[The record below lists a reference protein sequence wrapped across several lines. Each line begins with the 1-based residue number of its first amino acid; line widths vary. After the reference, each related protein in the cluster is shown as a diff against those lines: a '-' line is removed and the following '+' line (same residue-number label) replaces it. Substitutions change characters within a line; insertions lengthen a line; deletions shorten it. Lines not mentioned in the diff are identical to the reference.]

1 MSRKLG
7 ILAGVL
13 ASGLGVAAMVN
24 AQNAA
29 PTRSPSLSDRLS
41 QIRDQLVGE
50 DDGAEEPTA
59 APATSQRRPTD
70 WSAGRKFGAP
80 SRSRTADDAL
90 PAAPQH
96 NVPPPTQATEQ
107 GPQRRTANSASASR
121 TAAPSRTPSRSTTE
135 TPAGRKPIGNYARRP
150 DPTREPARS
159 TVADRAAA
167 SSTASPSV
175 ASPVDTAPTAAAP
188 RPVPGGVATESPLR
202 NRLQALREERFDK
215 AVSDAD
221 LTVQGKAAVKEPV
234 ADKTDAAASSA
245 AQWRSAAPETKVE
258 TPSVAAPSAPA
269 TASRYRDEPS
279 AVTKTDE
286 AKSDAHSSAPTADA
300 HKAAAAANRAGRYAN
315 DRGDATPK
323 TPAAGGATREAPA
336 YVARRDAL
344 RPSQRDNVA
353 SAAKPADAPKATT
366 EDASAGAGGA
376 LLASNSPILSVK
388 TLGPRTITIGKPA
401 KYELLLEN
409 SGDAAANEV
418 LVTVKLPAWA
428 QIEGAQATSGAAKV
442 AAKQSQGASDAS
454 DSLQWRVSRLDAGGK
469 QRLVMQVVPKQSTPF
484 QLAVQWTFEPEVAK
498 TVVEVQE
505 PKLQI
510 ALDGPKEML
519 YGANE
524 VYRITVS
531 NPGTGDA
538 ENVAVLTGGASP
550 GEGMNKL
557 VVGTLAAGATKTL
570 ELNVAAAQAG
580 TLHIAAKAT
589 ADGNL
594 SSQAAADVLV
604 RRAALQLAAGGPKA
618 NYAGTQ
624 AAYEV
629 RVANPGNATAENV
642 RIEATLPIGA
652 KFDKCSA
659 GGTPAADG
667 TKVVWTVPSLAAGSE
682 RAFELTCTLMAAGA
696 NRLQVAAAAQ
706 GQLADAAEVATR
718 VEAVADLKLEVADPR
733 GPVAVGADAVYEVR
747 IRNRGTKTA
756 ERINVVGFFS
766 EGIEPVSA
774 TGMKYTLEAGQI
786 TFATIDA
793 LDPNEEV
800 VAKVTARASTAGNH
814 LFRAELV
821 CESTETRLVVEETT
835 KFYADGPVKPATYLE
850 EVDAAEADAGQVE
863 DAVEHADESTP
874 SAHGA
879 TPSLLP
885 PAAGEGELQ
894 PLNLST
900 EVDR

>member
-13 ASGLGVAAMVN
+13 ASGLGVAAIVN
-24 AQNAA
+24 AQNAT
-29 PTRSPSLSDRLS
+29 PTRTPSLSDRLS

-50 DDGAEEPTA
+50 DDGEEESRV
-59 APATSQRRPTD
+59 APATNQRRPTD

-80 SRSRTADDAL
+80 SRPRTVEDER
-90 PAAPQH
+90 PSAPRH
-96 NVPPPTQATEQ
+96 NVSPPAHTNASQ
-107 GPQRRTANSASASR
+107 PQRRAGNTAVAPR
-121 TAAPSRTPSRSTTE
+121 TATPNRAASEAP
-135 TPAGRKPIGNYARRP
+135 ARKPAGNYAHRP
-150 DPTREPARS
+150 DAARVPNNGA
-159 TVADRAAA
+159 VAERAPVE
-167 SSTASPSV
+167 STAVPPATSMPNTSAPTLAPRAV
-175 ASPVDTAPTAAAP
+175 AS
-188 RPVPGGVATESPLR
+188 GVATDSPLR
-202 NRLQALREERFDK
+202 NRLQALREERFDE
-215 AVSDAD
+215 AVSGDSD
-221 LTVQGKAAVKEPV
+221 LTARSAPATKE
-234 ADKTDAAASSA
+234 SSA
-245 AQWRSAAPETKVE
+245 IKPDTTTAADAQWRSAAPATKVE
-258 TPSVAAPSAPA
+258 APSAETPA
-269 TASRYRDEPS
+269 APVTASRYREDRPLV
-279 AVTKTDE
+279 AKTD
-286 AKSDAHSSAPTADA
+286 
-300 HKAAAAANRAGRYAN
+300 AAAADSLASSTPATATTKTPAAPSGAGHYAN
-315 DRGDATPK
+315 DRAG
-323 TPAAGGATREAPA
+323 AAPNASAAESTTREAPA
-336 YVARRDAL
+336 YVARRDAV
-344 RPSQRDNVA
+344 RPSYREIA
-353 SAAKPADAPKATT
+353 PGAAKSVESAKATR
-366 EDASAGAGGA
+366 DDPSGGDSGA
-376 LLASNSPILSVK
+376 LLASKSPVLSVK
-388 TLGPRTITIGKPA
+388 TVGPRTVTIGKPA

-428 QIEGAQATSGAAKV
+428 QIEGAQATAGAAKV
-442 AAKQSQGASDAS
+442 AGKKGEGEANDG
-454 DSLQWRVSRLDAGGK
+454 LQWRVSRLDAGGK

-519 YGANE
+519 YGAKE
-524 VYRITVS
+524 AYRITIS

-538 ENVAVLTGGASP
+538 ENVAVLTSGASP
-550 GEGMNKL
+550 AEGMNKL
-557 VVGTLAAGATKTL
+557 AVGTLAAGATKTL
-570 ELNVAAAQAG
+570 ELNIAATQAG

-604 RRAALQLAAGGPKA
+604 RRAALKLAAGGPKA

-642 RIEATLPIGA
+642 RVEATLPIGA

-659 GGTPAADG
+659 GGAPASDG

-696 NRLQVAAAAQ
+696 NRLQVAATAQ
-706 GQLADAAEVATR
+706 GQLSDTAEVATR
-718 VEAVADLKLEVADPR
+718 VEALADLKMEVADPR

-766 EGIEPVSA
+766 EGIEPISA
-774 TGMKYTLEAGQI
+774 TGMKYTIETGQI
-786 TFATIDA
+786 TFTTIDA

-800 VAKVTARASTAGNH
+800 IAKVTARATTAGNH

-835 KFYADGPVKPATYLE
+835 KFYADGPVKPAAYLE
-850 EVDAAEADAGQVE
+850 EAGDGGAEG
-863 DAVEHADESTP
+863 AVEHAG
-874 SAHGA
+874 GA
-879 TPSLLP
+879 AASEDAMPGLVP
-885 PAAGEGELQ
+885 PAEGEDELQ
-894 PLNLST
+894 PLSLST
-900 EVDR
+900 EVNR